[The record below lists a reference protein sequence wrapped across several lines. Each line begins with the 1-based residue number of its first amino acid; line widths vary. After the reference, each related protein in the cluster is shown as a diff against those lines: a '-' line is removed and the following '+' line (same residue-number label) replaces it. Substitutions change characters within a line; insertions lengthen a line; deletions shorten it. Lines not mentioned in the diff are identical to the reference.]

1 MAAVARFNNRDG
13 DFIGLLINETTQ
25 VEISETTELGDT
37 NVVVIYNGKRHVMS
51 GEYDLEEVIQTIDDA
66 AKK

>member
-1 MAAVARFNNRDG
+1 MAAVARFNNSEG

-25 VEISETTELGDT
+25 LEISEANELGREC
-37 NVVVIYNGKRHVMS
+37 VVVTYNGKRHSLS

-66 AKK
+66 AQK

>member
-1 MAAVARFNNRDG
+1 MAKVARFNNRDG

-66 AKK
+66 AQK

>member
-1 MAAVARFNNRDG
+1 MAAVARFNTRDG

>member
-1 MAAVARFNNRDG
+1 MAAVARFNNSEG

-25 VEISETTELGDT
+25 VEISETTELGET
-37 NVVVIYNGKRHVMS
+37 KVVVLYNGRRHTLS

>member
-1 MAAVARFNNRDG
+1 MAKVARFNNRDG

-25 VEISETTELGDT
+25 LEISEANELGREC
-37 NVVVIYNGKRHVMS
+37 VVVIYNGKRHVMS

-66 AKK
+66 AQK